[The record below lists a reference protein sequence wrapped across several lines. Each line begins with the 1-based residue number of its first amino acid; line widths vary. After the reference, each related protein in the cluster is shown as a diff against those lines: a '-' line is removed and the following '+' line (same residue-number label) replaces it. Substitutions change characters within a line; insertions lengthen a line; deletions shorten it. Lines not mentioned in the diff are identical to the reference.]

1 MVSFHSQRVR
11 LIIYFKSKKIVK
23 LGWHISVIPTLRG
36 WTQEDQVFKANL
48 DYIASWITCQK
59 KKRQKQTNKSA
70 KREIIYFD
78 TVFIF
83 NICCASDSHLH
94 VFSFLCLFFICFATL
109 NIRTLNSVRPVQDF
123 YPHSPPAL
131 FSIALAKRAIFG
143 SEILKSMLEREVV
156 KISRLCWLRQMS
168 LASPKK
174 TAICDCCI
182 TIPHKSCRQ
191 QKMGRVYSRICVDV
205 TVHIREGRTWVMC
218 TLASHLMSIRS
229 KIKTQLIL

>member
-59 KKRQKQTNKSA
+59 KRDKNKQINLPKEKSY
-70 KREIIYFD
+70 ILTLF
-78 TVFIF
+78 FIF
-83 NICCASDSHLH
+83 NICCASDSNLH

-109 NIRTLNSVRPVQDF
+109 NIWNLNSVCPVQHF
-123 YPHSPPAL
+123 YPHSPPVL
-131 FSIALAKRAIFG
+131 FSITLAKRAIFG
-143 SEILKSMLEREVV
+143 SEILKLMLKKEVV
-156 KISRLCWLRQMS
+156 KISRLCWLRQMT
-168 LASPKK
+168 LASPEK
-174 TAICDCCI
+174 TTICDCCI

-191 QKMGRVYSRICVDV
+191 QKMGRIYSRICVDV
-205 TVHIREGRTWVMC
+205 TVHIKEGRTWIMC

-229 KIKTQLIL
+229 KIKTQF

>member
-59 KKRQKQTNKSA
+59 KKDKNKQINLPKEKSY
-70 KREIIYFD
+70 ILTLFSSLTSVVPVIVIYMF
-78 TVFIF
+78 
-83 NICCASDSHLH
+83 
-94 VFSFLCLFFICFATL
+94 FSFLCLFFICFATL
-109 NIRTLNSVRPVQDF
+109 NIRTLNSVRPVQHF
-123 YPHSPPAL
+123 CPHSPLAL

-143 SEILKSMLEREVV
+143 PEILKSMLEREVV
-156 KISRLCWLRQMS
+156 KISRLCWLRQMT
-168 LASPKK
+168 LASPEK

-182 TIPHKSCRQ
+182 TTLTSPAD
-191 QKMGRVYSRICVDV
+191 SRKWAGSTPGFV
-205 TVHIREGRTWVMC
+205 
-218 TLASHLMSIRS
+218 
-229 KIKTQLIL
+229 